1 MSLGF
6 SLFSLILT
14 AFADRRV
21 SHPGV
26 VFSTLAPIAA
36 LKDAMLIAFKHES
49 VIHIHRLQET
59 ELISHQQGVR
69 TVAH

>member
-36 LKDAMLIAFKHES
+36 LKDAMVIAFKHES
-49 VIHIHRLQET
+49 VIHIHRLQGT

-69 TVAH
+69 IVAH